1 MGVYGAISER
11 CASFGDAPFFAGIH
25 HVSLVSTRIKVRN
38 MSKENTKK
46 TEMKKSDPTT
56 SRGWFARGLRNG
68 IPICAGYFAVSFA
81 LGISAKNAG
90 MDAVQAFAMSLT
102 MVASAGQFAAINLI
116 ASSAGIIEMITTTLI
131 VNLRYFLMSCSLTQK
146 LSTKTKPGH
155 RFLLAYCMT
164 DEIFGLSATVNGDLN
179 PFYTYGLMVVSV
191 SGWCAGTVIGV
202 LAGNILPVW
211 VSNALGV
218 SMYGMFLA
226 IIIPPAK
233 ENHFIGVL
241 VAISMCASW
250 LFTVLP
256 VLKEISSG
264 FRIIILTLI
273 IAGIAAVLRPVSDE
287 EENVIP
293 DETTA
298 GGISGATSGFREED
312 SRDNR
317 REDSRKVCREDSRE
331 IRTGDSRES
340 SREENRL

>member
-1 MGVYGAISER
+1 MPVKNYIQHACLLR
-11 CASFGDAPFFAGIH
+11 
-25 HVSLVSTRIKVRN
+25 TWIKVRN
-38 MSKENTKK
+38 MSKENRKK
-46 TEMKKSDPTT
+46 TDVKRADPST
-56 SRGWFARGLRNG
+56 SRGWFVRGLRNG

-90 MDAVQAFAMSLT
+90 MDALQAFAMSLT
-102 MVASAGQFAAINLI
+102 MVASAGQFAAFSLI

-164 DEIFGLSATVNGDLN
+164 DEIFGLSATVSGNLN
-179 PFYTYGLMVVSV
+179 PFYTYGLMLVSV

-202 LAGNILPVW
+202 LMGNILPVW

-241 VAISMCASW
+241 VAISMAASW

-256 VLKEISSG
+256 VVKEISSG
-264 FRIIILTLI
+264 FRIIILTLV

-287 EENVIP
+287 EENALPDEVAESSLSGETVGPSEPDMDESIP
-293 DETTA
+293 DENA
-298 GGISGATSGFREED
+298 GA
-312 SRDNR
+312 
-317 REDSRKVCREDSRE
+317 
-331 IRTGDSRES
+331 GDGKN
-340 SREENRL
+340 SREERRE